1 MSERS
6 ARLPAKGTLAKAL
19 VAEPSP
25 YIYPG
30 PGSDV
35 AGAFTHVDE
44 GVESAGATKPTSLR
58 STKLRSSAGQRSA
71 GTQQIGRDLGA

>member
-44 GVESAGATKPTSLR
+44 R
-58 STKLRSSAGQRSA
+58 R
-71 GTQQIGRDLGA
+71 